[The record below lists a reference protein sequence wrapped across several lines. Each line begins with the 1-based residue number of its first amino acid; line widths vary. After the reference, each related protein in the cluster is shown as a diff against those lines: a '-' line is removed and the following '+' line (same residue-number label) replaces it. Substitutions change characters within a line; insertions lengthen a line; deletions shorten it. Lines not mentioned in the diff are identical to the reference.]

1 MKNECSMD
9 PISYDYK
16 RSFYHD
22 INRLYRNMSIKTRQ
36 KDGIIIVKDKDSKSQ
51 LHCLKS

>member
-9 PISYDYK
+9 SLSYD
-16 RSFYHD
+16 HE

-36 KDGIIIVKDKDSKSQ
+36 KFIEKDVIIIVKDKESKF
-51 LHCLKS
+51 